1 MIQWGVWCSTG
12 DECPE
17 ESEQGSGEEP
27 GQWTAQKELV
37 TPRASGQGT
46 PDRGHRVCV
55 CVCVCVCGAV
65 GREAAGGSRVGG
77 EEREESWWYPEDLW
91 ASSLSFC
98 LLICGN
104 GSVDLSLQGLGS
116 GLRVISV

>member
-1 MIQWGVWCSTG
+1 MSVLRKVNRALGRS
-12 DECPE
+12 
-17 ESEQGSGEEP
+17 QGSGQLRRSWSHQE
-27 GQWTAQKELV
+27 QVA
-37 TPRASGQGT
+37 RALQT
-46 PDRGHRVCV
+46 EATVCV
-55 CVCVCVCGAV
+55 YVCVCVCGAV